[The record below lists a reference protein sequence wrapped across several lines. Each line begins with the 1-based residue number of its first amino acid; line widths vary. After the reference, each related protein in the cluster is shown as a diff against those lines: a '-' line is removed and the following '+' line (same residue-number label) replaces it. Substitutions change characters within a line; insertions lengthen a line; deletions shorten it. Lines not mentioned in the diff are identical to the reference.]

1 MKHFTLESASLHS
14 IQEKNVLNSQTF
26 YFSILF
32 QRSFLSAFRG
42 LLSRDIPSLE
52 LCIPFTVYFYSF
64 HTFVTSFTH
73 FLCIYIACAE
83 YFLIPDDAVDRPKVG
98 FQISLFKQQFKAS
111 LEQFYIF
118 NYAAD
123 GQHEQIKSHTV
134 LLAAT
139 EEQSQIDRIMSCFK
153 LKVVVHVLK
162 LDGLTEVMAL
172 ASLDDLCKY

>member
-64 HTFVTSFTH
+64 HTFVTSFTP
-73 FLCIYIACAE
+73 FLCISYIQRARNIFSSLMMRLMGQSLDFRFQFLNSSLRPHQNSFI
-83 YFLIPDDAVDRPKVG
+83 FLIM
-98 FQISLFKQQFKAS
+98 
-111 LEQFYIF
+111 
-118 NYAAD
+118 
-123 GQHEQIKSHTV
+123 
-134 LLAAT
+134 LLMDNMNRSNHILYYLQLLKNSRRSI
-139 EEQSQIDRIMSCFK
+139 ESC
-153 LKVVVHVLK
+153 LV
-162 LDGLTEVMAL
+162 
-172 ASLDDLCKY
+172 SN

>member
-1 MKHFTLESASLHS
+1 MKHFTCASLHS

-64 HTFVTSFTH
+64 HTFVTSFTP
-73 FLCIYIACAE
+73 FLCISYIQRARNIFSSLMMRLMGQSLDFRFQFLNSSLRPHQNSFI
-83 YFLIPDDAVDRPKVG
+83 FLIM
-98 FQISLFKQQFKAS
+98 
-111 LEQFYIF
+111 
-118 NYAAD
+118 
-123 GQHEQIKSHTV
+123 
-134 LLAAT
+134 LLMDNMNR
-139 EEQSQIDRIMSCFK
+139 SNHIK

-162 LDGLTEVMAL
+162 PDGLTEVIAL